1 VVYLIV
7 LLLLIGLG
15 LLWLAR
21 RRQVA
26 TGLPPGRVISIDT
39 EHLDHFERSLYDPT
53 LNLAGRPDYLVETL
67 GRLVPVEVKSARA
80 PFGPH
85 PSHVLQL
92 AAYCAL
98 VHAAYGKRP
107 AYGIVKYADRA
118 FSVDYDSSLENELLD
133 LLAEM
138 RRAERQKPDRSHES
152 VNRCQACG
160 FHQVCD
166 QMLE

>member
-7 LLLLIGLG
+7 LLLLIGTG

-39 EHLDHFERSLYDPT
+39 EHLGRFKSSLYDPT
-53 LNLAGRPDYLVETL
+53 LNLAGRPDYLVERA
-67 GRLVPVEVKSARA
+67 GRLVPVEVKSTRA
-80 PFGPH
+80 PLGPH
-85 PSHVLQL
+85 PSHILQL

-98 VHAAYGKRP
+98 VHATYGKRP
-107 AYGIVKYADRA
+107 AYGIVKYDDRA
-118 FSVDYDSSLENELLD
+118 FSVDYSLSLENELLD

-138 RRAERQKPDRSHES
+138 RRAEIREPDRSHES
-152 VNRCQACG
+152 ANRCQACG
-160 FHQVCD
+160 FHQICD

>member
-21 RRQVA
+21 RRRVA

-39 EHLDHFERSLYDPT
+39 ERLGRFERSLYDPT
-53 LNLAGRPDYLVETL
+53 LNLAGRPDYLVERS

-80 PFGPH
+80 PLGPY

-98 VHAAYGKRP
+98 VHATYGKRP
-107 AYGIVKYADRA
+107 EYGIVKYADRT
-118 FSVDYDSSLENELLD
+118 FSIDYSLSLENELLD

-152 VNRCQACG
+152 VNRCRACG
-160 FHQVCD
+160 FHQICD
-166 QMLE
+166 QKLE